1 MILYLILSILSSTGL
16 LIILKSFTKWKIET
30 LHGII
35 FNYWTAASLSFLVSP
50 EKNLA
55 QLPELVSILHLTGLI
70 GFLFIIVFMITAKT
84 TQIAGV
90 AVASVASKMS
100 MVIPISAGL
109 FLYNESMN
117 AQKMT
122 GILIAIPAVILA
134 SNGSSPKLKTE
145 FNWSTLTLPVLLFIG
160 AGVVDTA
167 IKYSQHHFMN
177 DDNRQIVIMAIF
189 ASAGTVGTLKLLFD
203 LLILKKSLLWRS
215 VFGGV
220 LLGITNYLSL
230 YFLIKCFDAPGAES
244 STVFAFVNIGV
255 VISSFFA
262 GLFIFREHP
271 ERNKIIGVVLAILA
285 IIILSW

>member
-1 MILYLILSILSSTGL
+1 MILYLLLSIISSTGL
-16 LIILKSFTKWKIET
+16 LIILKSFTKWKVET

-35 FNYWTAASLSFLVSP
+35 FNYWTAASLSFFISP
-50 EKNLA
+50 SKNLE
-55 QLPELVSILHLTGLI
+55 QLPQLSSIWYITAII

-84 TQIAGV
+84 TQVAGV

-100 MVIPISAGL
+100 MVIPITAGL
-109 FLYNESMN
+109 FLYNESMD
-117 AQKMT
+117 AQKMI

-134 SNGSSPKLKTE
+134 SNGSSSKLKTE
-145 FNWSTLTLPVLLFIG
+145 FKWSTLALPILLFFG

-189 ASAGTVGTLKLLFD
+189 ASAGTIGTMRLLFE
-203 LLILKKSLLWRS
+203 LTVQKKVLHWRS
-215 VFGGV
+215 IFGGI

-230 YFLIKCFDAPGAES
+230 YFLIKCFETPGAES

-255 VISSFFA
+255 VITSFFA
-262 GLFIFREHP
+262 GLFIFKEHP
-271 ERNKIIGVVLAILA
+271 ERNKIIGVLLAVIA